1 MKTADTAAVEFSDAD
16 FNAADEADMTVVMNG
31 KATSWVWTFAGP
43 GHPKT
48 VEQSNR
54 IARERLH
61 RERLQEQAR
70 VNGKKW
76 VAPEDTV
83 EETRARNVQQIVERL
98 VRWSPVKINGEDYPF
113 TAENATRLLSDP
125 RKVGLYVQA
134 LEFLAA
140 DNSFTPR
147 SGTE

>member
-1 MKTADTAAVEFSDAD
+1 MKTVDAAEFSDSD
-16 FNAADEADMTVVMNG
+16 FNAADEADMAIVVNG
-31 KATSWVWTFAGP
+31 KITTWIWTFAGP

-48 VEQSNR
+48 VDQSNR

-61 RERLQEQAR
+61 RDRQQEQAR

-76 VAPEDTV
+76 VAPEETV
-83 EETRARNVQQIVERL
+83 DETRARNVQQIVERL
-98 VRWSPVKINGEDYPF
+98 IRWSPVKINGEDYPF
-113 TAENATRLLSDP
+113 TPENATKLLSDHA
-125 RKVGLYVQA
+125 KVGLYIQS

-147 SGTE
+147 SETK